1 MRNYKF
7 KYLYYL
13 FLNILYFLFLKGTS
27 STTYFSSSST
37 SQDSRVA
44 TIISNSIL
52 TEISKEM
59 EMIFDLNKNILTA
72 NNSKLFNHTCTPP
85 CYNISNSLG
94 NWSTTEPIINLDSP
108 SNSINWCH
116 RTFHNPI
123 NRMNVSKTAMCN
135 DTYKAQES
143 KLIPSQSIEKDDIV
157 FKLKND
163 IYHSMCSMQCVA
175 RRNLMRI
182 TGKSPPASVG
192 VTDVETTIT
201 STDLDDAVSLKTDAR
216 LKSSFVCAYTYNEP
230 VDNAFY
236 VRTGT
241 KFSNYS
247 NLSREHRLSKKT
259 SQSSKQDKSLY
270 YFSQNKEQG
279 HDSRSGMKRS
289 KKCTNLTK
297 YKLTAEPALSKPFS
311 QSMLLRLKMKGKENK
326 MIGMTM
332 VSKKNNEAQATSEKR
347 TQSLQDEMTKSEYD
361 VITEK
366 LIISLLGG
374 DTDKTVMEQKGDINY
389 YVSKMVQEL
398 YEIKFI
404 EPETHPVKI
413 LFRCLLEYWL
423 KNTSARYG
431 HNTAKDVKSI
441 SRPSNNYFT
450 KDANVSSVTINNAT
464 KETQFD
470 DAYGTKQA
478 KRRQINDKKRNEI
491 KPSDSYEK
499 ERREQQLERLLK
511 NTVYICETVRSDQS
525 REKDIQI
532 TKRLMDNLGKLPI
545 YNNSNGSS
553 NEEEKPTKENKSNSS
568 AEYPMIQETF
578 NRLISEASIPPDV
591 AKEFLGAYLDVL
603 MHDSQQSNR
612 NSSSYTSTSKYSHE
626 RGSKEPV
633 CEVQT
638 ESVQKS
644 VSKSITA
651 FETDDAEKK
660 NIAGSRIVDPG
671 QLYLKEVLD
680 KITSLFI
687 PVKRPEQRHK
697 DGEVEPDDTKVEGSL
712 QNELRI
718 PIMEYFGKKLIS
730 ENPKENSVVVDLSK
744 YDLEQ
749 ISMLSDPNIKGRMS
763 LSLMLKDKPPNI
775 GESRA
780 INLSL
785 KFSSANDNRKF
796 VVHQSYSTKK
806 IFHNQIDPH
815 ISFKNPYIDYDPKM
829 SEARNQFKFSPYMN
843 NSDAASHHYSVLL
856 GDSKHSVDLKFKNKH
871 YTDNSYSDSRKSVG
885 GTEDPQSCCIVA
897 NLKKSAQSVFQTKKK
912 VRLKECHGVLMKGQS
927 SKCTRRH
934 SEVDIHDSSSKVID
948 EKFILLLLENLSL
961 LSQNLPLMHKDINTL
976 YMNLL
981 KRHEGEMKA
990 SGNSHGLGLL
1000 GQIYSVSQSFKPSEE
1015 IGVQFDSKQMSKSNT
1030 KENTTVTSNVC
1041 VIFEHNKTADKCLSA
1056 YEIKT
1061 PVDSTVTQTTKTY
1074 KCWNKIRKSVQIAA
1088 TSKITD
1094 SVEPNALIPNLCHDD
1109 IRTGLIDRFFKKDC
1123 SISAAIRNLLD
1134 KKHSQNFKY
1143 ISKDDSKK
1151 NKDEISDLS
1160 ELKPELMEKTS
1171 LSTTTKKV
1179 STESQTVD
1187 VTQDKIKNNSKVNN
1201 IYLSKKFDVKSVSTV
1216 VLSTRKLS
1224 EDLKILYKCNSERS
1238 SCSG

>member
-1 MRNYKF
+1 M
-7 KYLYYL
+7 
-13 FLNILYFLFLKGTS
+13 
-27 STTYFSSSST
+27 
-37 SQDSRVA
+37 
-44 TIISNSIL
+44 
-52 TEISKEM
+52 EIKSD
-59 EMIFDLNKNILTA
+59 FNTNILTP
-72 NNSKLFNHTCTPP
+72 NNSKMFNNSCTLEN
-85 CYNISNSLG
+85 YNISNSLS
-94 NWSTTEPIINLDSP
+94 NWSNTEPKNNRDAP
-108 SNSINWCH
+108 RHSINWC
-116 RTFHNPI
+116 NPKFQ
-123 NRMNVSKTAMCN
+123 NLADKMNVFKIPMWK
-135 DTYKAQES
+135 DTHTTQ
-143 KLIPSQSIEKDDIV
+143 ISQLTPRQSVEKDDIV

-175 RRNLMRI
+175 RRNLRKI
-182 TGKSPPASVG
+182 DPKSPPVSVG

-201 STDLDDAVSLKTDAR
+201 STDLDDAMSLKTDAR

-230 VDNAFY
+230 IDSTFY

-241 KFSNYS
+241 KYSNYS
-247 NLSREHRLSKKT
+247 NLSREHRASKKT
-259 SQSSKQDKSLY
+259 SQTTKQDKSALY
-270 YFSQNKEQG
+270 FFSHKKEDTSDDNKP
-279 HDSRSGMKRS
+279 GMKRS

-311 QSMLLRLKMKGKENK
+311 KSMLLSRRMRGKENK
-326 MIGMTM
+326 MIGMAVVT
-332 VSKKNNEAQATSEKR
+332 KKSNETQATSEKR
-347 TQSLQDEMTKSEYD
+347 TQCLQDEMTNSEYD

-374 DTDKTVMEQKGDINY
+374 DTDKTAMEQKGDMNY
-389 YVSKMVQEL
+389 YISRMVQEL
-398 YEIKFI
+398 CEIKFN

-413 LFRCLLEYWL
+413 LFRCLLEYWI

-431 HNTAKDVKSI
+431 KNITKYAKSI
-441 SRPSNNYFT
+441 ARPSNNYFT

-464 KETQFD
+464 KETQFED
-470 DAYGTKQA
+470 TCGTKQA
-478 KRRQINDKKRNEI
+478 KRRQMNDKKHNEP

-532 TKRLMDNLGKLPI
+532 TKRLMDNLGKFPI

-553 NEEEKPTKENKSNSS
+553 NDDEKQTKENKSNSS

-578 NRLISEASIPPDV
+578 NRLISETSIPPDV

-612 NSSSYTSTSKYSHE
+612 NSSSLTSTSKYSHE
-626 RGSKEPV
+626 LASKEPV

-651 FETDDAEKK
+651 FEMDDADKK
-660 NIAGSRIVDPG
+660 NIIGSRIVDPG

-680 KITSLFI
+680 KITSLFTT
-687 PVKRPEQRHK
+687 VKAPEQRHI
-697 DGEVEPDDTKVEGSL
+697 DRDVEPDDTKVEGSL

-718 PIMEYFGKKLIS
+718 PIMEYFGKKLVS

-749 ISMLSDPNIKGRMS
+749 ISMLSDPNIKGHMS
-763 LSLMLKDKPPNI
+763 LSLMLKEKPPSF

-785 KFSSANDNRKF
+785 KFSSTNDSQKY
-796 VVHQSYSTKK
+796 VVHQNYSTKK
-806 IFHNQIDPH
+806 VFHNQIDPR

-829 SEARNQFKFSPYMN
+829 NEARDKFKFCPYMS
-843 NSDAASHHYSVLL
+843 NSDATSHHYSVLVC
-856 GDSKHSVDLKFKNKH
+856 DSGHSVDLKFKNKQ
-871 YTDNSYSDSRKSVG
+871 YTDNSHSDSRKSVG
-885 GTEDPQSCCIVA
+885 GNEEPQSCYILA

-934 SEVDIHDSSSKVID
+934 SELNLRDSSSRVID
-948 EKFILLLLENLSL
+948 ETFILLLLKNLSL
-961 LSQNLPLMHKDINTL
+961 LSKNLPTMHKEINAL
-976 YMNLL
+976 YMKLL

-990 SGNSHGLGLL
+990 SGNAHGLGLL
-1000 GQIYSVSQSFKPSEE
+1000 GQIYSESEASKLSEE
-1015 IGVQFDSKQMSKSNT
+1015 IGIQFDSQQISKLIT
-1030 KENTTVTSNVC
+1030 KENSTATSCVC
-1041 VIFEHNKTADKCLSA
+1041 VIFEHNKTADKSISA
-1056 YEIKT
+1056 YEMKT
-1061 PVDSTVTQTTKTY
+1061 PVDSSVTQTNKTY
-1074 KCWNKIRKSVQIAA
+1074 KCWNKLRKSVQIAA
-1088 TSKITD
+1088 SSKTD
-1094 SVEPNALIPNLCHDD
+1094 PIEPNSLIPKFCHDE
-1109 IRTGLIDRFFKKDC
+1109 IRTNVIDRFFKKEC
-1123 SISAAIRNLLD
+1123 SISAALRNLLD
-1134 KKHSQNFKY
+1134 RKHSQNFRF
-1143 ISKDDSKK
+1143 ISKDDPKK
-1151 NKDEISDLS
+1151 NKGEVNDLS
-1160 ELKPELMEKTS
+1160 KLKEELNKETS
-1171 LSTTTKKV
+1171 LSIKKV

-1187 VTQDKIKNNSKVNN
+1187 VKQDRVKNEYTVNN
-1201 IYLSKKFDVKSVSTV
+1201 IYLSKKYDVKSVSTV
-1216 VLSTRKLS
+1216 VLGTRKQS
-1224 EDLKILYKCNSERS
+1224 GALKTIYKCNSERS